1 MRGHLKLKWPL
12 FIHMQFRIIN
22 YFNCKLGGICMKNS
36 PKTQWSPSLF
46 RDYYNHEHDACG
58 IVAFINR
65 TLSQTRETVVIAA
78 ESLRKMNHRAGF
90 TNGEGDGVGI
100 QTDIPIEIWKE
111 KLASVGIS
119 KEIASH
125 PSFTVGHFFIDYK
138 SGVQVQALLQLF
150 EENGYETLYHS
161 TKQTNSSALGPIA
174 LAVEPVFLQVGLLPI
189 KNRQITSIFELS
201 NIINEIIDISVVSLS
216 QSSCVYKVMGTI
228 DTLLSYYD
236 DLQHPSFKSS
246 VVVGHNRYST
256 NTSSSFSR
264 VQPFS
269 ILAHNGEINTVEQ
282 LRIEAK
288 QIGAIIKQGNSDSQD
303 VNITLETLIHKYGY
317 TLMESMELLFPPVP
331 AEFEADPEFSSI
343 YHTIRSAFGPYC
355 QGPAGVLTREGN
367 EFVASVDAL
376 GLRPVWLLE
385 TNSHFVFSSEQGIL
399 SPESFI
405 AEPLALSPGEKI
417 GIDLSS
423 NPARLLQHSELIK
436 IVTDQLK
443 EKLSMNVSTQ
453 RVFSNIEVEQTP
465 PSIQPYEYA
474 AYGWSKEQIQL
485 IEQMAEKGAEPI
497 RSLGHDAPLAVLDD
511 GRRNLADYMKETVA
525 VVTNPAIDRDRE
537 TEHFS
542 TSIILGKRPSLSDKN
557 FGKVVQLTSPIIGDG
572 FVGLTLKTNRNQI
585 SYEEIM
591 NLYAENNK
599 LLKINSTF
607 SKLPIEETLSGY
619 KYEVIEAVKNGV
631 ECIVI
636 TDEEAH
642 KNNQYWIDP
651 ALITSFIHNAL
662 VNERLRRNCS
672 IVLKTAAIRNL
683 HDLMVMK
690 GLGAD
695 AINPYFLFGTISELE
710 APEKINSLFDV
721 LNKGI
726 EKVISTI
733 GMHELRGYAKMFSSI
748 GLNEDVA
755 SIIGIINFFGDNEAT
770 GFNTLEKD
778 AIARHDD
785 YSSNNS
791 VLHKPFHVF
800 PRIWKAIG
808 ETAQTGSYE
817 TYRQKLNQIEE
828 ERPTAI
834 RHALSLVESS
844 SPVPSNQVSLE
855 IGSHSLPFIISSMSF
870 GSQNEVAFRAY
881 AEGANRLNMISLNG
895 EGGEIQDM
903 IGKYPNTRGQQVASG
918 RFGVNAQLLH
928 SSNLIEIKIGQG
940 AKPGEGGHLPA
951 SKVTQKIAET
961 RNATLGSDLI
971 SPSNN
976 HDIYSIEDLAQM
988 ISEIKAVNPNAKVA
1002 VKVPVVP
1009 NIGTIAVGIAKA
1021 GANFI
1026 NISGFDGGTGA
1037 ARVHAIQNV
1046 GLPVEIGVRAA
1057 HNALQ
1062 ESGLRNSVEIWA
1074 DGGLKS
1080 VNDVVKMMILGANR
1094 IGFGTLSMIAIGCT
1108 TCRGCHLD
1116 TCHVGIATQI
1126 ETEVEAIRHG
1136 LRKFTPRQ
1144 LENAVTNLVQFFTAF
1159 KGELEQIVGSLGVRK
1174 AQDLVGK
1181 TEFLKQT
1188 RFLDKLNLNHFL
1200 SAIQIEDKEYVLSN
1214 GESAKVLQSNG
1225 IGAYAKVDNEY
1236 RHAGSLLIHD
1246 LVVKKRTNATLSPV
1260 KLSFEDQSIPG
1271 NGLGTYTVEDYSVF
1285 VQGGAQD
1292 GVGKTAFGGTIFI
1305 SKAKGAN
1312 GEYFGGSVGKCF
1324 AYGAQK
1330 GQFFIQ
1336 GNADSRAGIRL
1347 SGADVVIGGH
1357 NKTIQSSTK
1366 KVRLGAS
1373 ANING
1378 FAFEYMTGGRAIV
1391 LGDPGPWMCAGMTG
1405 GVIYVRNNSSGGLT
1419 KEAYLNRM
1427 AKGASVNILPIDE
1440 NAKKDINELLEK
1452 YIVLLTQH
1460 SQNKEANFVQSLLED
1475 INQNFLQIRPK
1486 KEQADPSVST
1496 E

>member
-1 MRGHLKLKWPL
+1 
-12 FIHMQFRIIN
+12 
-22 YFNCKLGGICMKNS
+22 MKNQA
-36 PKTQWSPSLF
+36 KTTWSPSTF
-46 RDYYNHEHDACG
+46 REFHNHEHDACG

-65 TLSQTRETVVIAA
+65 SLSQTRETVDIAA

-90 TNGEGDGVGI
+90 TNGEGDGVGL
-100 QTDIPIEIWKE
+100 QTDIPTLLWEE

-119 KEIASH
+119 SEVVSH
-125 PSFTVGHFFIDYK
+125 PSFTVGHFFLNERSDEHK
-138 SGVQVQALLQLF
+138 QTLLQLF
-150 EENGYETLYHS
+150 EENGYEILYHS
-161 TKQTNSSALGPIA
+161 HDQTNSLSLGPIA
-174 LAVEPVFLQVGLLPI
+174 KAVEPEFLQVALLPI
-189 KNRQITSIFELS
+189 SNRTNTSLFDLS
-201 NIINEIIDISVVSLS
+201 IIIHEQLSHVTVVSLS
-216 QSSCVYKVMGTI
+216 QSTCVYKVMGTI
-228 DTLLSYYD
+228 DTLIAYYS
-236 DLQHPSFKSS
+236 DLQHPNFKSS
-246 VVVGHNRYST
+246 AVVGHNRYST

-269 ILAHNGEINTVEQ
+269 ILAHNGEINTIEQ
-282 LRIEAK
+282 LRVEAK
-288 QIGAIIKQGNSDSQD
+288 QIGANITNGNSDSQD
-303 VNITLETLIHKYGY
+303 VNITLETLIHKHGF
-317 TLMESMELLFPPVP
+317 TLKESMEFLFPPVP
-331 AEFEADPEFSSI
+331 AEFEADEEYAKI
-343 YHTIRSAFGPYC
+343 YHKIRSAFGPYC
-355 QGPAGVLTREGN
+355 QGPAGVLTREGK

-385 TNSHFVFSSEQGIL
+385 TEDHYVFSSEQGIL
-399 SPESFI
+399 SPESFT
-405 AEPLALSPGEKI
+405 AEPHALSPGEKI
-417 GIDLSS
+417 GINLT
-423 NPARLLQHSELIK
+423 NQHAQLLTHKELVK
-436 IVTDQLK
+436 VVT
-443 EKLSMNVSTQ
+443 EKLNDKLNLNLSNNLAVINEATQ
-453 RVFSNIEVEQTP
+453 EAP
-465 PSIQPYEYA
+465 PSIQPFEYGA
-474 AYGWSKEQIQL
+474 FGWHREQIQL
-485 IEQMAEKGAEPI
+485 VEQMAEKGAEPI
-497 RSLGHDAPLAVLDD
+497 RSLGHDAPLACLDE

-542 TSIILGKRPSLSDKN
+542 TSVLLGKRPSIIEKQSGL
-557 FGKVVQLTSPIIGDG
+557 VLQLPSPIIGDG
-572 FVGLTLKTNRNQI
+572 FVGTTLKSKRNQI
-585 SYEEIM
+585 SYEDIM
-591 NLYAENNK
+591 SLYQSNAK
-599 LLKINSTF
+599 LSIIHSTF
-607 SKLPIEETLSGY
+607 SHLPLEETLSQY
-619 KYEVIEAVKNGV
+619 KFEAIEAVKNGV
-631 ECIVI
+631 ECIII

-642 KNNQYWIDP
+642 KNSQYWIDP
-651 ALITSFIHNAL
+651 ALITSTIHNGL
-662 VNERLRRNCS
+662 VNAKLRRDCS
-672 IVLKTAAIRNL
+672 IVLKTASVRNL

-695 AINPYFLFGTISELE
+695 AINPYFLFGTVSELE
-710 APEKINSLFDV
+710 APEKIVSLYDV

-748 GLNEDVA
+748 GLHEDVA
-755 SIIGIINFFGDNEAT
+755 SALGIVNFFGDQDTA
-770 GFNTLEKD
+770 GFNTLETD
-778 AIARHDD
+778 AKKRYDD
-785 YSSNNS
+785 YTTNSS

-817 TYRQKLNQIEE
+817 NYRQKLNQIEE
-828 ERPTAI
+828 ERPTAV
-834 RHALSLVESS
+834 RHALSFVESNHPIHS
-844 SPVPSNQVSLE
+844 EQVSLE
-855 IGSHSLPFIISSMSF
+855 VGSHSLPFIISSMSF

-918 RFGVNAQLLH
+918 RFGVNAHLLH

-951 SKVTQKIAET
+951 SKVTKKIAET
-961 RNATLGSDLI
+961 RHATLGSDLI

-1057 HNALQ
+1057 HNALL
-1062 ESGLRNSVEIWA
+1062 ESGLRSSVEIWA
-1074 DGGLKS
+1074 DGGMKS

-1126 ETEVEAIRHG
+1126 ESEIEAVRHG

-1144 LENAVTNLVQFFTAF
+1144 LETAVSNLVQFFTAF
-1159 KGELEQIVGSLGVRK
+1159 KEELKDIVGGLGVSK

-1181 TEFLKQT
+1181 TEYLKQT
-1188 RFLDKLNLNHFL
+1188 RFIDTLNLNNLL
-1200 SAIQIEDKEYVLSN
+1200 STVQIEDKEYVLSD
-1214 GESAKVLQSNG
+1214 GESAKSLQSNG

-1246 LVVKKRTNATLSPV
+1246 LVLQKQANGNTSPV
-1260 KLSFEDQSIPG
+1260 ELSFEDQSIPG
-1271 NGLGTYTVEDYSVF
+1271 NGLGTYTVEDYSVY

-1292 GVGKTAFGGTIFI
+1292 GVAKTAFGGTIFI

-1312 GEYFGGSVGKCF
+1312 GQYFGGSVGKCF

-1347 SGADVVIGGH
+1347 SGADVIIGGRQH
-1357 NKTIQSSTK
+1357 DTVSTSK
-1366 KVRLGAS
+1366 KVRLGAN

-1405 GVIYVRNNSSGGLT
+1405 GVIYVRNAPELGLT
-1419 KEAYLNRM
+1419 KEAYFNRM
-1427 AKGASVNILPIDE
+1427 AKGASVSVLTIDE
-1440 NAKKDINELLEK
+1440 NSKKDINELLEQYK
-1452 YIVLLTQH
+1452 TLLTQH
-1460 SQNKEANFVQSLLED
+1460 NQTDEAQFVQSLLED
-1475 INQNFLQIRPK
+1475 ISQNFLRIVPK

>member
-1 MRGHLKLKWPL
+1 
-12 FIHMQFRIIN
+12 
-22 YFNCKLGGICMKNS
+22 MKFQT
-36 PKTQWSPSLF
+36 KTEWSPGLF
-46 RDYYNHEHDACG
+46 RDYYNNEHDACG

-65 TLSQTRETVVIAA
+65 SITQTRETIDIAA

-100 QTDIPIEIWKE
+100 QTDIPTLLWQE

-119 KEIASH
+119 PEVVTN
-125 PSFTVGHFFIDYK
+125 PSFTVGHFFLDEK
-138 SGVQVQALLQLF
+138 SEVQTLLQII
-150 EENGYETLYHS
+150 EDNGYETLYHS
-161 TKQTNSSALGPIA
+161 CNQTFTSALGPIA
-174 LAVEPVFLQVGLLPI
+174 QAVEPEFLQVALLPI
-189 KNRQITSIFELS
+189 KNHQSTTLFDLT
-201 NIINEIIDISVVSLS
+201 NIISKKTNVTVVSLS
-216 QSSCVYKVMGTI
+216 QSTCVYKVMGTI
-228 DTLLSYYD
+228 DTLLSYYS
-236 DLQHPSFKSS
+236 DLQHPNFQSS

-269 ILAHNGEINTVEQ
+269 MLAHNGEINTIEQ

-288 QIGAIIKQGNSDSQD
+288 QIGANIKHGNSDSQD
-303 VNITLETLIHKYGY
+303 VNITLETLIHKYNY
-317 TLMESMELLFPPVP
+317 SLKEAMELLFPPVP
-331 AEFEADPEFSSI
+331 AEYESDQEVNSI
-343 YHTIRSAFGPYC
+343 YNTIRSTFGPYC

-385 TNSHFVFSSEQGIL
+385 TNDYYVFSSEQGIL
-399 SPESFI
+399 SPELFI
-405 AEPLALSPGEKI
+405 SEPHAFSPGEKI
-417 GIDLSS
+417 GI
-423 NPARLLQHSELIK
+423 NLLKDHAQLLTHRELTHF
-436 IVTDQLK
+436 VTTKLN
-443 EKLSMNVSTQ
+443 EKLSMKLANKEANSADY
-453 RVFSNIEVEQTP
+453 VEHSP
-465 PSIQPYEYA
+465 PSIHPFEYGA
-474 AYGWSKEQIQL
+474 FGWQKEQIQL
-485 IEQMAEKGAEPI
+485 VEQMAEKGAEPI
-497 RSLGHDAPLAVLDD
+497 RSLGHDAPLACLDEA
-511 GRRNLADYMKETVA
+511 RKNLSDFMKETVA

-542 TSIILGKRPSLSDKN
+542 ISVILGKRPSITKKDSGTVL
-557 FGKVVQLTSPIIGDG
+557 QLPSPILGDG
-572 FVGLTLKTNRNQI
+572 FVGNTLKASRQQI
-585 SYEEIM
+585 SYEEIL
-591 NLYAENNK
+591 NLYQLENK
-599 LLKINSTF
+599 LYTIQSTF
-607 SKLPIEETLSGY
+607 SNLPLEETLSQY
-619 KYEVIEAVKNGV
+619 KYEAIEAVKNGAQ
-631 ECIVI
+631 CIVI
-636 TDEEAH
+636 TDDEAH

-651 ALITSFIHNAL
+651 ALITATIHNGL
-662 VNERLRRNCS
+662 VNARLRRNCS
-672 IVLKTAAIRNL
+672 IILKTAAVRNL

-695 AINPYFLFGTISELE
+695 AINPHFLFGTISEKE
-710 APEKINSLFDV
+710 APEKIVKLYDV

-748 GLNEDVA
+748 GLQEDIA
-755 SIIGIINFFGDNEAT
+755 SSLGVINFFGDQTVSGFKLLEADSKKRS
-770 GFNTLEKD
+770 E
-778 AIARHDD
+778 D
-785 YSSNNS
+785 YNANNAAMPKS
-791 VLHKPFHVF
+791 FHVF

-828 ERPTAI
+828 ERPTTV

-844 SPVPSNQVSLE
+844 KPVDSNQVSLE
-855 IGSHSLPFIISSMSF
+855 IGTHSLPFIISSMSF

-903 IGKYPNTRGQQVASG
+903 IGKYPNTRGQQIASG
-918 RFGVNAQLLH
+918 RFGVNANLLH

-988 ISEIKAVNPNAKVA
+988 ISEIKAVNPKAKVA

-1057 HNALQ
+1057 HNALL

-1074 DGGLKS
+1074 DGGMKS

-1126 ETEVEAIRHG
+1126 ESEIEAMRHG

-1144 LENAVTNLVQFFTAF
+1144 LETAVTNLVQFFTAF
-1159 KGELEQIVGSLGVRK
+1159 KDELQVIVGSLGVK
-1174 AQDLVGK
+1174 NAQELVGK

-1188 RFLDKLNLNHFL
+1188 RFLDTLSLANLL
-1200 SAIQIEDKEYVLSN
+1200 STNKIEAKEYVLSN
-1214 GESAKVLQSNG
+1214 GESAKVLQSNDVG
-1225 IGAYAKVDNEY
+1225 VYAKVDNEY

-1246 LVVKKRTNATLSPV
+1246 LVVKKQTQGVASPV
-1260 KLSFEDQSIPG
+1260 EISFEDQSIPG

-1285 VQGGAQD
+1285 IQGGAQD
-1292 GVGKTAFGGTIFI
+1292 GVAKTAFGGTIFI
-1305 SKAKGAN
+1305 CKALGAN
-1312 GEYFGGSVGKCF
+1312 GQYFGGSVGKCF

-1357 NKTIQSSTK
+1357 NQSSQPISQKT
-1366 KVRLGAS
+1366 RLGAK

-1378 FAFEYMTGGRAIV
+1378 FAFEYMTGGRAVV

-1405 GVIYVRNNSSGGLT
+1405 GVIYVRNSSELGLT
-1419 KEAYLNRM
+1419 KDAYQNRI
-1427 AKGASVNILPIDE
+1427 AKGASVSIVPVDKTGKNDL
-1440 NAKKDINELLEK
+1440 NELLVK
-1452 YIVLLTQH
+1452 YLSLLTQH
-1460 SQNKEANFVQSLLED
+1460 NQHDEAVFVQSLIDD
-1475 INQNFLQIRPK
+1475 IEQNFLQIKPK

>member
-1 MRGHLKLKWPL
+1 
-12 FIHMQFRIIN
+12 
-22 YFNCKLGGICMKNS
+22 MKFQTKS
-36 PKTQWSPSLF
+36 EWSPGLF
-46 RDYYNHEHDACG
+46 RDYYNNEHDACG

-65 TLSQTRETVVIAA
+65 SINQTRETIDIAA

-100 QTDIPIEIWKE
+100 QTDIPTLLWQE

-119 KEIASH
+119 PEVVTN
-125 PSFTVGHFFIDYK
+125 PSFTVGHFFLDEK
-138 SGVQVQALLQLF
+138 SEVQTLLQII
-150 EENGYETLYHS
+150 EDNGYETLYHS
-161 TKQTNSSALGPIA
+161 CNQTFTSALGPIA
-174 LAVEPVFLQVGLLPI
+174 QAVEPEFLQVALLPI
-189 KNRQITSIFELS
+189 KNHQSTTLFDLT
-201 NIINEIIDISVVSLS
+201 NIISKKTNVTVVSLS
-216 QSSCVYKVMGTI
+216 QSTCVYKVMGTI
-228 DTLLSYYD
+228 DTLLSYYS
-236 DLQHPSFKSS
+236 DLQHPNFQSS

-269 ILAHNGEINTVEQ
+269 MLAHNGEINTIEQ

-288 QIGAIIKQGNSDSQD
+288 QIGANIKHGNSDSQD
-303 VNITLETLIHKYGY
+303 VNITLETLIHKYNY
-317 TLMESMELLFPPVP
+317 SLKEAMELLFPPVP
-331 AEFEADPEFSSI
+331 AEYESDQEVNSI
-343 YHTIRSAFGPYC
+343 YNTIRSTFGPYC

-385 TNSHFVFSSEQGIL
+385 TNDYYVFSSEQGIL
-399 SPESFI
+399 SPELFI
-405 AEPLALSPGEKI
+405 SEPHAFSPGEKI
-417 GIDLSS
+417 GI
-423 NPARLLQHSELIK
+423 NLLKDHAQLLTHRELTHF
-436 IVTDQLK
+436 VTTKLN
-443 EKLSMNVSTQ
+443 EKLTMKLANKEANSADY
-453 RVFSNIEVEQTP
+453 VEHSP
-465 PSIQPYEYA
+465 PSIHPFEYGA
-474 AYGWSKEQIQL
+474 FGWQKEQIQL
-485 IEQMAEKGAEPI
+485 VEQMAEKGAEPI
-497 RSLGHDAPLAVLDD
+497 RSLGHDAPLACLDEA
-511 GRRNLADYMKETVA
+511 RKNLSDFMKETVA

-542 TSIILGKRPSLSDKN
+542 ISVILGKRPSITKKDSGTVL
-557 FGKVVQLTSPIIGDG
+557 QLPSPILGDG
-572 FVGLTLKTNRNQI
+572 FVGNTLKASRQQI
-585 SYEEIM
+585 SYEEIL
-591 NLYAENNK
+591 NLYQLENK
-599 LLKINSTF
+599 LYTIQSTF
-607 SKLPIEETLSGY
+607 SNLPLEETLSQY
-619 KYEVIEAVKNGV
+619 KYEAIEAVKNGTQ
-631 ECIVI
+631 CIVI
-636 TDEEAH
+636 TDDEAH

-651 ALITSFIHNAL
+651 ALITATIHNGL
-662 VNERLRRNCS
+662 VNARLRRNCS
-672 IVLKTAAIRNL
+672 IILKTAAVRNL

-695 AINPYFLFGTISELE
+695 AINPHFLFGTISEKE
-710 APEKINSLFDV
+710 APEKIVKLYDV

-748 GLNEDVA
+748 GLQEDIA
-755 SIIGIINFFGDNEAT
+755 SSLGVINFFGDQTVSGFKLLEADSKKRS
-770 GFNTLEKD
+770 E
-778 AIARHDD
+778 D
-785 YSSNNS
+785 YNANNAAMPKS
-791 VLHKPFHVF
+791 FHVF

-828 ERPTAI
+828 ERPTTV

-844 SPVPSNQVSLE
+844 KPVDSNQVSLE
-855 IGSHSLPFIISSMSF
+855 IGTHSLPFIISSMSF

-903 IGKYPNTRGQQVASG
+903 IGKYPNTRGQQIASG
-918 RFGVNAQLLH
+918 RFGVNANLLH

-988 ISEIKAVNPNAKVA
+988 ISEIKAVNPKAKVA

-1057 HNALQ
+1057 HNALL

-1074 DGGLKS
+1074 DGGMKS

-1126 ETEVEAIRHG
+1126 ESEIEAMRHG

-1144 LENAVTNLVQFFTAF
+1144 LETAVTNLVQFFTAF
-1159 KGELEQIVGSLGVRK
+1159 KDELQVIVGSLGVK
-1174 AQDLVGK
+1174 NAQELVGK

-1188 RFLDKLNLNHFL
+1188 RFLDTLSLANLL
-1200 SAIQIEDKEYVLSN
+1200 STNKIEAKEYVLSN
-1214 GESAKVLQSNG
+1214 GESAKVLQSNDVG
-1225 IGAYAKVDNEY
+1225 VYAKVDNEY

-1246 LVVKKRTNATLSPV
+1246 LVVKKQTQGVASPV
-1260 KLSFEDQSIPG
+1260 EISFEDQSIPG

-1285 VQGGAQD
+1285 IQGGAQD
-1292 GVGKTAFGGTIFI
+1292 GVAKTAFGGTIFI
-1305 SKAKGAN
+1305 CKALGAN
-1312 GEYFGGSVGKCF
+1312 GQYFGGSVGKCF

-1357 NKTIQSSTK
+1357 NQSSQPISQKT
-1366 KVRLGAS
+1366 RLGAK

-1378 FAFEYMTGGRAIV
+1378 FAFEYMTGGRAVV

-1405 GVIYVRNNSSGGLT
+1405 GVIYVRNSSELGLT
-1419 KEAYLNRM
+1419 KDAYQNRI
-1427 AKGASVNILPIDE
+1427 AKGASVSIVPVDKTGKNDL
-1440 NAKKDINELLEK
+1440 NELLVK
-1452 YIVLLTQH
+1452 YLSLLTQH
-1460 SQNKEANFVQSLLED
+1460 NQHDEAVFVQSLIDD
-1475 INQNFLQIRPK
+1475 IEQNFLQIKPK

>member
-1 MRGHLKLKWPL
+1 
-12 FIHMQFRIIN
+12 
-22 YFNCKLGGICMKNS
+22 MKFQS
-36 PKTQWSPSLF
+36 KTEWSPGLF
-46 RDYYNHEHDACG
+46 RDYYNNEHDACG

-65 TLSQTRETVVIAA
+65 SITQTRETIDIAA

-100 QTDIPIEIWKE
+100 QTDIPTLLWQE
-111 KLASVGIS
+111 KLTSVGIS
-119 KEIASH
+119 SEVVSH
-125 PSFTVGHFFIDYK
+125 PLFTVGHFFLDEK
-138 SGVQVQALLQLF
+138 SEIQTLLQIF

-161 TKQTNSSALGPIA
+161 SDQTFTSALGPIA
-174 LAVEPVFLQVGLLPI
+174 QAVEPEFLQVAILPI
-189 KNRQITSIFELS
+189 KNHQSTSLFDLT
-201 NIINEIIDISVVSLS
+201 NIISKKTNVTVVSLS
-216 QSSCVYKVMGTI
+216 QSTCVYKVMGTI
-228 DTLLSYYD
+228 DTLLSYYS
-236 DLQHPSFKSS
+236 DLQHPNFQSA

-269 ILAHNGEINTVEQ
+269 MLAHNGEINTIEQ

-288 QIGAIIKQGNSDSQD
+288 QIGANIKHGNSDSQD
-303 VNITLETLIHKYGY
+303 VNITLETLIHKYNY
-317 TLMESMELLFPPVP
+317 SLKEAMELLFPPVP
-331 AEFEADPEFSSI
+331 AEYESDQEVNSI
-343 YHTIRSAFGPYC
+343 YNTIRSTFGPYC

-385 TNSHFVFSSEQGIL
+385 TNEYYVFSSEQGIL

-405 AEPLALSPGEKI
+405 SEPQALSPGEKV
-417 GIDLSS
+417 GI
-423 NPARLLQHSELIK
+423 NLLKDRAQLLTHRELTHF
-436 IVTDQLK
+436 VTTKLD
-443 EKLSMNVSTQ
+443 EKLTMNLANKEANSADY
-453 RVFSNIEVEQTP
+453 VEHSP
-465 PSIQPYEYA
+465 PSIHPFEYGA
-474 AYGWSKEQIQL
+474 FGWQKEQIQL
-485 IEQMAEKGAEPI
+485 VEQMAEKGAEPI
-497 RSLGHDAPLAVLDD
+497 RSLGHDAPLACLDEA
-511 GRRNLADYMKETVA
+511 RKNLSDFMKETVA

-542 TSIILGKRPSLSDKN
+542 ISVILGKRPSITRKDSGIVL
-557 FGKVVQLTSPIIGDG
+557 QLPSPIIGDG
-572 FVGLTLKTNRNQI
+572 FVGSTLKASRQQI
-585 SYEEIM
+585 SYEEIL
-591 NLYAENNK
+591 NLYQLENK
-599 LLKINSTF
+599 LYTVHSTF
-607 SKLPIEETLSGY
+607 SNLPLEETLSQY
-619 KYEVIEAVKNGV
+619 KYEVVEAVRNGA
-631 ECIVI
+631 ECIII

-651 ALITSFIHNAL
+651 ALITAIIHNGL
-662 VNERLRRNCS
+662 VNAKLRRNCS
-672 IVLKTAAIRNL
+672 IVLKTAAVRNL

-710 APEKINSLFDV
+710 ASEKIVKLYDV

-748 GLNEDVA
+748 GLQEDIA
-755 SIIGIINFFGDNEAT
+755 SSLGVINFFGDQAVSGYNLLEADSKKRY
-770 GFNTLEKD
+770 E
-778 AIARHDD
+778 D
-785 YSSNNS
+785 YNANNATMPKS
-791 VLHKPFHVF
+791 FHVF

-817 TYRQKLNQIEE
+817 TYRQKLTQIEE
-828 ERPTAI
+828 ERPTAV

-844 SPVPSNQVSLE
+844 KPVDSSQVSLE
-855 IGSHSLPFIISSMSF
+855 IGTHSLPFIISSMSF

-903 IGKYPNTRGQQVASG
+903 IGKYPNTRGQQIASG
-918 RFGVNAQLLH
+918 RFGVNANLLH

-988 ISEIKAVNPNAKVA
+988 ISEIKAVNPKAKVA

-1057 HNALQ
+1057 HNALL

-1074 DGGLKS
+1074 DGGMKS

-1126 ETEVEAIRHG
+1126 ESEIEAMRHG

-1144 LENAVTNLVQFFTAF
+1144 LETAVTNLVQFFTAF
-1159 KGELEQIVGSLGVRK
+1159 KDELQVIVGSLGVK
-1174 AQDLVGK
+1174 NAQDLVGK

-1188 RFLDKLNLNHFL
+1188 RFLDTLSLFNLL
-1200 SAIQIEDKEYVLSN
+1200 STNKIDAKEYVLSN
-1214 GESAKVLQSNG
+1214 GESAKVLQSNDVG
-1225 IGAYAKVDNEY
+1225 VYAKVDNEY

-1246 LVVKKRTNATLSPV
+1246 LVVKKQAQGVASPV
-1260 KLSFEDQSIPG
+1260 EISFEDQSIPG

-1292 GVGKTAFGGTIFI
+1292 GVAKTAFGGTIFI
-1305 SKAKGAN
+1305 SKALGAN
-1312 GEYFGGSVGKCF
+1312 GQYFGGSVGKCF

-1357 NKTIQSSTK
+1357 NQSSQPISQKT
-1366 KVRLGAS
+1366 RLGAK

-1378 FAFEYMTGGRAIV
+1378 FAFEYMTGGRAVV

-1405 GVIYVRNNSSGGLT
+1405 GVIYVRNSAELGLT
-1419 KEAYLNRM
+1419 KEAYQNRI
-1427 AKGASVNILPIDE
+1427 AKGASVSIVPVDE
-1440 NAKKDINELLEK
+1440 TGKNDLNELLEK
-1452 YIVLLTQH
+1452 YITLLTQH
-1460 SQNKEANFVQSLLED
+1460 NQHDEAVFVQSLLDD
-1475 INQNFLQIRPK
+1475 IEQNFLQIKPK

>member
-1 MRGHLKLKWPL
+1 
-12 FIHMQFRIIN
+12 
-22 YFNCKLGGICMKNS
+22 MKKQV
-36 PKTQWSPSLF
+36 KTDWSPSLF
-46 RDYYNHEHDACG
+46 KDYSNHEHDACG

-65 TLSQTRETVVIAA
+65 SLTQTRETVDIAA

-100 QTDIPIEIWKE
+100 QTDIPSLLWQE

-119 KEIASH
+119 PEIVSH
-125 PSFTVGHFFIDYK
+125 PSFTVGHFFIDQE
-138 SGVQVQALLQLF
+138 SQNQIQDLLQLF

-161 TKQTNSSALGPIA
+161 CHQTNSSALGPIA
-174 LAVEPVFLQVGLLPI
+174 QAVEPGFLQVALLPI
-189 KNRQITSIFELS
+189 KNRQNTSIFDLTNLIHEQT
-201 NIINEIIDISVVSLS
+201 NVTVISLS
-216 QSSCVYKVMGTI
+216 QSTCVYKVMGTI
-228 DTLLSYYD
+228 DTLLSYYS
-236 DLQHPSFKSS
+236 DLKHPNFQSA

-269 ILAHNGEINTVEQ
+269 ILAHNGEINTIEQ

-288 QIGAIIKQGNSDSQD
+288 QIGANIKTGNSDSQD
-303 VNITLETLIHKYGY
+303 VNITLETLIHKHGY
-317 TLMESMELLFPPVP
+317 SLKEAMELLFPPVP
-331 AEFEADPEFSSI
+331 AEFETDREIASI
-343 YHTIRSAFGPYC
+343 YQTIRSAFGPYC

-385 TNSHFVFSSEQGIL
+385 TNDYFVFSSEQGII
-399 SPESFI
+399 SPDLFI
-405 AEPLALSPGEKI
+405 SEPHALSPGEKI
-417 GIDLSS
+417 GINLLKDGVQLLSH
-423 NPARLLQHSELIK
+423 REITHF
-436 IVTDQLK
+436 VTTKLD
-443 EKLSMNVSTQ
+443 EKLSINLANKHSI
-453 RVFSNIEVEQTP
+453 FNSNDVVEHSP
-465 PSIQPYEYA
+465 PSINPFEYGA
-474 AYGWSKEQIQL
+474 FGWQKEQIQL
-485 IEQMAEKGAEPI
+485 VEQMAEKGAEPI
-497 RSLGHDAPLAVLDD
+497 RSLGHDAPLACLDEA
-511 GRRNLADYMKETVA
+511 RKNLSDYMKETVA

-542 TSIILGKRPSLSDKN
+542 TSIVLGKRPSLNNQKS
-557 FGKVVQLTSPIIGDG
+557 GIVLELPSPIVGDG
-572 FVGLTLKTNRNQI
+572 FVGKTLKSTRKQFT
-585 SYEEIM
+585 YEEVE
-591 NLYAENNK
+591 NLYQLENK
-599 LLKINSTF
+599 LLTIHSTF
-607 SKLPIEETLSGY
+607 SNLPLEETLSQY
-619 KYEVIEAVKNGV
+619 KFEVIEAVQNGA
-631 ECIVI
+631 ECIII
-636 TDEEAH
+636 TDENAH

-651 ALITSFIHNAL
+651 ALITATIHNGL
-662 VNERLRRNCS
+662 VSAKLRRNCS
-672 IVLKTAAIRNL
+672 ILLKTAAVRNL
-683 HDLMVMK
+683 HDLMIMK

-695 AINPYFLFGTISELE
+695 AINPYFLFGTVSELE
-710 APEKINSLFDV
+710 APEKIVSLYDV

-748 GLNEDVA
+748 GLHEDVA
-755 SIIGIINFFGDNEAT
+755 SALGIINFFGDKEVSGFKLLEA
-770 GFNTLEKD
+770 D
-778 AIARHDD
+778 AKKRSEDYIA
-785 YSSNNS
+785 NNS
-791 VLHKPFHVF
+791 AMPKSFHVF

-808 ETAQTGSYE
+808 ETAQTGNYE

-828 ERPTAI
+828 ERPTAV

-844 SPVPSNQVSLE
+844 LPIDSTQVSLE
-855 IGSHSLPFIISSMSF
+855 IGNHSLPFIISSMSF

-918 RFGVNAQLLH
+918 RFGVNANLLH

-951 SKVTQKIAET
+951 SKVTKKIAET

-1021 GANFI
+1021 GANYI

-1057 HNALQ
+1057 HNALL

-1074 DGGLKS
+1074 DGGMKS

-1126 ETEVEAIRHG
+1126 ESEVEAVRHG

-1144 LENAVTNLVQFFTAF
+1144 LETAVTNLVQFFTAF
-1159 KGELEQIVGSLGVRK
+1159 KMELQEIVGSLGVK
-1174 AQDLVGK
+1174 NAQDLVGK

-1188 RFLDKLNLNHFL
+1188 RFLDVINLSHLL
-1200 SAIQIEDKEYVLSN
+1200 SRDKIETKEYVLSD
-1214 GESAKVLQSNG
+1214 GESTKVLQSSD
-1225 IGAYAKVDNEY
+1225 IGVYAKVDNEY

-1246 LVVKKRTNATLSPV
+1246 LIVKKQANKVASPV
-1260 KLSFEDQSIPG
+1260 EISFEDQSIPG
-1271 NGLGTYTVEDYSVF
+1271 NGLGTYTVEDYTVY

-1292 GVGKTAFGGTIFI
+1292 GVAKTAFGGTIFI
-1305 SKAKGAN
+1305 SKARGAN
-1312 GEYFGGSVGKCF
+1312 GKYFGGSVGKCF

-1347 SGADVVIGGH
+1347 SGADVVIGGR
-1357 NKTIQSSTK
+1357 NLSKQPVAQKTK
-1366 KVRLGAS
+1366 LGPN

-1405 GVIYVRNNSSGGLT
+1405 GVIYVRNAPELGLT
-1419 KEAYLNRM
+1419 KEAYKNRM
-1427 AKGASVNILPIDE
+1427 AKGASVSIIPIDE
-1440 NAKKDINELLEK
+1440 TGKNDVTDLLEK
-1452 YIVLLTQH
+1452 YKSLLTQH
-1460 SQNKEANFVQSLLED
+1460 NQQDEAKFVQTLLANIE
-1475 INQNFLQIRPK
+1475 QNFFQIKPK
-1486 KEQADPSVST
+1486 NDQAYPSVST

>member
-1 MRGHLKLKWPL
+1 
-12 FIHMQFRIIN
+12 
-22 YFNCKLGGICMKNS
+22 MKFQT
-36 PKTQWSPSLF
+36 KTEWSPGLF
-46 RDYYNHEHDACG
+46 RDYYNNEHDACG

-65 TLSQTRETVVIAA
+65 SITQTRDTIDIAA

-100 QTDIPIEIWKE
+100 QTDIPTLLWQE
-111 KLASVGIS
+111 KLTSVGIS
-119 KEIASH
+119 PEVVSH
-125 PSFTVGHFFIDYK
+125 PSFTVGHFFLDDK
-138 SGVQVQALLQLF
+138 SEIQTLLQIF

-161 TKQTNSSALGPIA
+161 CNQTFTSALGPIA
-174 LAVEPVFLQVGLLPI
+174 QAVEPEFLQVALLPI
-189 KNRQITSIFELS
+189 KNHQITTLFDLT
-201 NIINEIIDISVVSLS
+201 NIISKKTNVTVVSLS
-216 QSSCVYKVMGTI
+216 QSTCVYKVMGTI
-228 DTLLSYYD
+228 DTLLSYYS
-236 DLQHPSFKSS
+236 DLQHPNFQSS

-269 ILAHNGEINTVEQ
+269 MLAHNGEINTIEQ

-288 QIGAIIKQGNSDSQD
+288 QIGANIKHGNSDSQD
-303 VNITLETLIHKYGY
+303 VNITLETLIHKYNY
-317 TLMESMELLFPPVP
+317 SLKEAMELLFPPVP
-331 AEFEADPEFSSI
+331 AEYESDPEVNSI
-343 YHTIRSAFGPYC
+343 YNTIRSTFGPYC

-385 TNSHFVFSSEQGIL
+385 TNDYYVFSSEQGIL
-399 SPESFI
+399 SPELFI
-405 AEPLALSPGEKI
+405 SEPHALSPGEKV
-417 GIDLSS
+417 GINLLKDRAQLLTHRELS
-423 NPARLLQHSELIK
+423 HF
-436 IVTDQLK
+436 VTTKLN
-443 EKLSMNVSTQ
+443 EKLTMNLANKEANSTDY
-453 RVFSNIEVEQTP
+453 VEHSP
-465 PSIQPYEYA
+465 PSIHPFEYGA
-474 AYGWSKEQIQL
+474 FGWQKEQIQL
-485 IEQMAEKGAEPI
+485 VEQMAEKGAEPI
-497 RSLGHDAPLAVLDD
+497 RSLGHDAPLACLDEA
-511 GRRNLADYMKETVA
+511 RKNLSDFMKETVA

-542 TSIILGKRPSLSDKN
+542 ISVILGKRPSITKKDSGIVL
-557 FGKVVQLTSPIIGDG
+557 QLPSPIIGDG
-572 FVGLTLKTNRNQI
+572 FVGNTLKASRQQI
-585 SYEEIM
+585 SYEEIL
-591 NLYAENNK
+591 NLYQLENK
-599 LLKINSTF
+599 LYKIQSTF
-607 SKLPIEETLSGY
+607 SNLPLEETLSQY
-619 KYEVIEAVKNGV
+619 KYEAIEAVKNGA

-636 TDEEAH
+636 TDDEAH

-651 ALITSFIHNAL
+651 ALITAIIHNGL
-662 VNERLRRNCS
+662 VNAKLRRNCS
-672 IVLKTAAIRNL
+672 IILKTAAVRNL

-695 AINPYFLFGTISELE
+695 AINPHFLFGTISELE
-710 APEKINSLFDV
+710 APEKIVKLYDV

-748 GLNEDVA
+748 GLQEDIA
-755 SIIGIINFFGDNEAT
+755 SSLGVINFFGDQTVSGFKLLEADSKKRS
-770 GFNTLEKD
+770 E
-778 AIARHDD
+778 D
-785 YSSNNS
+785 YNANNATMPKS
-791 VLHKPFHVF
+791 FHVF

-828 ERPTAI
+828 ERPTTV

-844 SPVPSNQVSLE
+844 KPVDSSQVSLE
-855 IGSHSLPFIISSMSF
+855 IGTHSLPFIISSMSF

-903 IGKYPNTRGQQVASG
+903 IGKYPNTRGQQIASG
-918 RFGVNAQLLH
+918 RFGVNANLLH

-988 ISEIKAVNPNAKVA
+988 ISEIKAVNPKAKVA

-1057 HNALQ
+1057 HNALL

-1074 DGGLKS
+1074 DGGMKS

-1126 ETEVEAIRHG
+1126 ESEIEAMRHG

-1144 LENAVTNLVQFFTAF
+1144 LETAVTNLVQFFTAF
-1159 KGELEQIVGSLGVRK
+1159 KDELQVIVGSLGVK
-1174 AQDLVGK
+1174 NAQDLVGK

-1188 RFLDKLNLNHFL
+1188 RFLDTLNLTNLL
-1200 SAIQIEDKEYVLSN
+1200 SSIKIEKKEYVLSN
-1214 GESAKVLQSNG
+1214 GESAKVLQSNDVG
-1225 IGAYAKVDNEY
+1225 VFAKVDNEY

-1246 LVVKKRTNATLSPV
+1246 LVVKKQTKGVASPV
-1260 KLSFEDQSIPG
+1260 EISFEDQSIPG

-1292 GVGKTAFGGTIFI
+1292 GVAKTAFGGTIFI
-1305 SKAKGAN
+1305 SKALGAN
-1312 GEYFGGSVGKCF
+1312 GQYFGGSVGKCF

-1347 SGADVVIGGH
+1347 SGADVVIGGR
-1357 NKTIQSSTK
+1357 NQSSQPISQKT
-1366 KVRLGAS
+1366 RLGAK

-1378 FAFEYMTGGRAIV
+1378 FAFEYMTGGRAVV

-1405 GVIYVRNNSSGGLT
+1405 GVIYVRNSSELGLT
-1419 KEAYLNRM
+1419 KEAYQNRI
-1427 AKGASVNILPIDE
+1427 AKGASVSIVPVDE
-1440 NAKKDINELLEK
+1440 TGKNDLNELLVK
-1452 YIVLLTQH
+1452 YISLLTQH
-1460 SQNKEANFVQSLLED
+1460 NQHDEAEFVQSLLDD
-1475 INQNFLQIRPK
+1475 IEQNFLQIKPK

>member
-1 MRGHLKLKWPL
+1 MN
-12 FIHMQFRIIN
+12 QF
-22 YFNCKLGGICMKNS
+22 KS
-36 PKTQWSPSLF
+36 QWSPSLF
-46 RDYYNHEHDACG
+46 KDYINHEHDACG

-65 TLSQTRETVVIAA
+65 SLSQSRETVDVAS

-90 TNGEGDGVGI
+90 TNGEGDGVGL
-100 QTDIPIEIWKE
+100 QTDIPTLIWEE

-119 KEIASH
+119 SEIVSH
-125 PSFTVGHFFIDYK
+125 PSFTVGHFFLDDQPDQQK
-138 SGVQVQALLQLF
+138 QSLLQLF
-150 EENGYETLYHS
+150 EENGYETLFHS
-161 TKQTNSSALGPIA
+161 TNQTNSSALGPIA
-174 LAVEPVFLQVGLLPI
+174 LSVEPEFLQVALLPI
-189 KNRQITSIFELS
+189 KNRNNTSLFDLA
-201 NIINEIIDISVVSLS
+201 NIISELTKVTVVSLS
-216 QSSCVYKVMGTI
+216 QSTVVYKVMGTI
-228 DTLLSYYD
+228 DTLLSYYS
-236 DLQHPSFKSS
+236 DLQHPNFQSS

-256 NTSSSFSR
+256 NTTSSFSR

-269 ILAHNGEINTVEQ
+269 ILAHNGEINTIEQ
-282 LRIEAK
+282 LRVEAR
-288 QIGAIIKQGNSDSQD
+288 QIGANIQYGNSDSQD
-303 VNITLETLIHKYGY
+303 VNITLETLIHKHGY
-317 TLMESMELLFPPVP
+317 SLMEAMELLFPPVP
-331 AEFEADPEFSSI
+331 AEFEADEKYSSI
-343 YHTIRSAFGPYC
+343 FHTIRSAFGPYC

-385 TNSHFVFSSEQGIL
+385 TKKHYVFSSEQGIL

-405 AEPLALSPGEKI
+405 AEPHALSPGEKI
-417 GIDLSS
+417 GINLSKHS
-423 NPARLLQHSELIK
+423 AQLLHHSELVEK
-436 IVTDQLK
+436 VTSNLN
-443 EKLSMNVSTQ
+443 ERLSMNLST
-453 RVFSNIEVEQTP
+453 NLANLNNLEVHAP
-465 PSIQPYEYA
+465 PTIHPFEYGA
-474 AYGWSKEQIQL
+474 FGWHKEQIQL
-485 IEQMAEKGAEPI
+485 VEQMAEKGAEPI
-497 RSLGHDAPLAVLDD
+497 RSLGHDAPLACLDE

-542 TSIILGKRPSLSDKN
+542 TSVILGKRPSIVEKGSGIVLS
-557 FGKVVQLTSPIIGDG
+557 LSSPILGDG
-572 FVGLTLKTNRNQI
+572 FIGRTLKSKRSQI
-585 SYEEIM
+585 SYEEILNVY
-591 NLYAENNK
+591 NLENK
-599 LLKINSTF
+599 LIKINSTF
-607 SKLPIEETLSGY
+607 SKMPIEETLSQY

-642 KNNQYWIDP
+642 KDNQFWIDP
-651 ALITSFIHNAL
+651 ALITSTIHNGL
-662 VNERLRRNCS
+662 VKAKLRRNCS
-672 IVLKTAAIRNL
+672 IVLKTAAVRNL

-695 AINPYFLFGTISELE
+695 AINPYFLFGTISEID
-710 APEKINSLFDV
+710 APEKIISLYDV

-748 GLNEDVA
+748 GLHENVA
-755 SIIGIINFFGDNEAT
+755 SALGIINFFGENEAT
-770 GFNTLEKD
+770 GFSKLEED
-778 AIARHDD
+778 AKKRYDD
-785 YSSNNS
+785 YNSNNS
-791 VLHKPFHVF
+791 QMHKPFHVF

-828 ERPTAI
+828 ERPTAV
-834 RHALSLVESS
+834 RHALSFVESS
-844 SPVPSNQVSLE
+844 SPIDSNIVSLE
-855 IGSHSLPFIISSMSF
+855 VGTHSLPFIISSMSF

-903 IGKYPNTRGQQVASG
+903 IGKYPTTRGQQVASG
-918 RFGVNAQLLH
+918 RFGVNAHLLH

-951 SKVTQKIAET
+951 SKVTKKIAET
-961 RNATLGSDLI
+961 RHATLGSDLI

-1037 ARVHAIQNV
+1037 ARVHALQNV
-1046 GLPVEIGVRAA
+1046 GLPVEIGVRAS
-1057 HNALQ
+1057 HNALL

-1074 DGGLKS
+1074 DGGMKS

-1126 ETEVEAIRHG
+1126 ETEVEAVRHG

-1144 LENAVTNLVQFFTAF
+1144 LETAVSNLVQFFNAF
-1159 KGELEQIVGSLGVRK
+1159 KGELQEIVGLLGVRN

-1188 RFLDKLNLNHFL
+1188 RFLDTLNLSNLL
-1200 SAIQIEDKEYVLSN
+1200 SPVQIEDKEYVLSD
-1214 GESAKVLQSNG
+1214 GESAKSLQKNG

-1246 LVVKKRTNATLSPV
+1246 LVIQKQTGGTASPIE
-1260 KLSFEDQSIPG
+1260 LSFEDQSIPG
-1271 NGLGTYTVEDYSVF
+1271 NGLGTYTVDDYSVY

-1292 GVGKTAFGGTIFI
+1292 GVGKTALGGTIFI

-1312 GEYFGGSVGKCF
+1312 GQYFGGSVGKCF

-1347 SGADVVIGGH
+1347 SGADVVIGGR
-1357 NKTIQSSTK
+1357 NTETQSTSK
-1366 KVRLGAS
+1366 KIRLGAQ

-1405 GVIYVRNNSSGGLT
+1405 GVIYVRNSPELGLT
-1419 KEAYLNRM
+1419 KEAYQNRM
-1427 AKGASVNILPIDE
+1427 AKGASVSILPIDE
-1440 NAKKDINELLEK
+1440 LGKRDIQELLEK
-1452 YIVLLTQH
+1452 Y
-1460 SQNKEANFVQSLLED
+1460 KSLLSFH
-1475 INQNFLQIRPK
+1475 NQKEEAHFIQQLIENIQENFLQIRPK